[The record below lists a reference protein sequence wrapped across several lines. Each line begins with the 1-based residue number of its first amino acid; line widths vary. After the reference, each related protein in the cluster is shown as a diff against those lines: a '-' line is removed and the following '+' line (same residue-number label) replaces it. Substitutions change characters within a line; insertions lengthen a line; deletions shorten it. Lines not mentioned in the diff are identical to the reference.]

1 MFAKRLILSFVIGSS
16 IILSGWPAFADI
28 YRYRDENGIW
38 HFTNIKSDRRYK
50 LYIRE
55 NPEVFIEKHNSI
67 IQQASERFGVKTSL
81 IKAVIHAESGFNE
94 YATSKKGAQGLM
106 QLMPKT
112 QDDMDVENPYEPNE
126 NIIGG
131 TQYLSKLLGRYNNN
145 MELALAA
152 YNAGPEN
159 VDKYNGIPPFPET
172 KNFIKKV
179 LVFYNR
185 YEQAGK

>member
-1 MFAKRLILSFVIGSS
+1 MSAKRLILSFVIGSS

-112 QDDMDVENPYEPNE
+112 QDDMDVENPYAPNE

>member
-1 MFAKRLILSFVIGSS
+1 MYAKRLIVSFVIMFS
-16 IILSGWPAFADI
+16 ILLSGWPGLADI

-55 NPEVFIEKHNSI
+55 TPEVFIKKHDSI
-67 IQQASERFGVKTSL
+67 IRQASERFGVKTSL
-81 IKAVIHAESGFNE
+81 IKAVIHAESGFDE

-112 QDDMDVENPYEPNE
+112 QDDMNVENPYEPVE
-126 NIIGG
+126 NIFGG
-131 TQYLSKLLGRYNNN
+131 TQYLSKLLGRYKNNIQ
-145 MELALAA
+145 LALAA

-159 VDKYNGIPPFPET
+159 VEKYDGIPPFPET

-179 LVFYNR
+179 LEYYNR
-185 YEQAGK
+185 YEGAGK

>member
-1 MFAKRLILSFVIGSS
+1 MSATRFIISFAIGFLFILSI
-16 IILSGWPAFADI
+16 WPARADI

-55 NPEVFIEKHNSI
+55 DPDIFIEKHSSI

-81 IKAVIHAESGFNE
+81 IKAVIHAESGFDE

-112 QDDMDVENPYEPNE
+112 QEELDVENPYEPAE

-131 TQYLSKLLGRYNNN
+131 VQYLSSLLTRYNNN
-145 MELALAA
+145 IRQALAA

-159 VDKYNGIPPFPET
+159 VEKYDGEPPFPET

-179 LVFYNR
+179 LDYYDR
-185 YEQAGK
+185 YEKAGK